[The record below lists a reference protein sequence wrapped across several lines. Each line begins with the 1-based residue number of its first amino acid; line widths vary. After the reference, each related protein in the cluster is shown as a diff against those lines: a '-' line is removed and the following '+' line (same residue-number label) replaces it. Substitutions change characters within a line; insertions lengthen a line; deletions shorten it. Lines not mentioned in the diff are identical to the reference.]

1 VRKLLLPAAAVLLLT
16 MTAPAQARPVAA
28 PPTLAGCPL
37 FPPDHALNTRID
49 DLPVHPRSADYIAS
63 IGAATRLHAD
73 FGTVYQGAQIGIP
86 FVTVPASQPLVP
98 IRYGADGYPD
108 ESDPGPMPIP
118 PNAPVEGAGGPNAQT
133 GDRHVLVL
141 QEETCKLYELF
152 RAFKNA
158 DNSWTTVQS
167 SIFDLRSNALRP
179 DGWTSADAA
188 GLAVLPALIRYDEVA
203 AGEVA
208 HAIRFAVARSQRAYV
223 WPARH
228 FASSDTSPARPPMG
242 MRFRLKADKDISGFS
257 PDMQVILTAFKRYGI
272 VLADNGS
279 NWYIIGAPDPRW
291 DDEALAVG
299 FNQLRGS
306 DFEAVDASSLQAEPN
321 SARVKTFATAAPPT
335 PDPTLTRK
343 VWLPTLR
350 RGAR

>member
-1 VRKLLLPAAAVLLLT
+1 MRKLLMPAVVAIVLTIALPAE
-16 MTAPAQARPVAA
+16 ARRADA

-73 FGTVYQGAQIGIP
+73 FGTVYEGAQIGIP
-86 FVTVPASQPLVP
+86 FVTVPANQPTVP
-98 IRYGADGYPD
+98 IRYSADGYPN

-118 PNAPVEGAGGPNAQT
+118 PNAVVEGVGGPNAQN

-141 QEETCKLYELF
+141 QQETCKLYELF

-158 DNSWTTVQS
+158 DNSWTAAQS
-167 SIFDLRSNALRP
+167 SVFDLRSNALRP

-188 GLAVLPALIRYDEVA
+188 GLAILPALLRYDEVK
-203 AGEVA
+203 AGEVT

-228 FASSDTSPARPPMG
+228 FASSDTSLARPPMG

-257 PDMQVILTAFKRYGI
+257 PDLQVILTAFKRYGI
-272 VLADNGS
+272 VVADNGS

-306 DFEAVDASSLQAEPN
+306 DFEAVDASSLQAEPD
-321 SARVKTFATAAPPT
+321 SARVKTFATAVPPT
-335 PDPTLTRK
+335 LDPSLTRK
-343 VWLPTLR
+343 VYLPALR
-350 RGAR
+350 R